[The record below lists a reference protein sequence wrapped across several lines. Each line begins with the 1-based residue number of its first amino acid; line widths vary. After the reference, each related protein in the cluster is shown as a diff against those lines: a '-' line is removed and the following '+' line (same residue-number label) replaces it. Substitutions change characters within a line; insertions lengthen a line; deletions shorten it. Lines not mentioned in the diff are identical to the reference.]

1 MKVNIKTLKGTRFEI
16 EVKLEDTV
24 DDVKKNIEIVQGPD
38 VYASARQ
45 ILIHQGKVLK
55 DDTTM
60 EENEVSGNSSIV
72 IMLSNMPPIPVV
84 TPPPQPSSSITNP
97 PSDLPP
103 VTGAPPPPAVNQ
115 PQRNQPPPAA
125 PSTGPNSSPLN
136 LFPPAGA
143 SGDDNFLNF
152 LRNSR
157 GFQNIRSET
166 TRAVVLNEAKARVVA
181 GSGVELKIHQ
191 DFISHNSVMFPR
203 AAIVTDWFCGF
214 CPSISSFN
222 CVVTVDDILKMKV
235 NVKTLKGTRF
245 EIEVKLEETVADMKK
260 NIETVK
266 GPYAYPAARQMLIH
280 QGKVLKDDTTMEE
293 NQVSENGFI
302 VIMLSKVPETRSAP
316 VAAPPPQPSSSTTN
330 PPSNL
335 PPVTGAPPPPTG
347 PNTNSLD
354 EIEIPENLNL
364 LDFLRNCQAFQNI
377 RSWVR
382 ANPQSLPTILHRM
395 GAYNQQLARLLLEN
409 YDDIFRL
416 IFEPVGEEEGTGQ
429 PASRASESFT
439 ITREEMEALD
449 RLEGMGF
456 NRSLVWVAFFA
467 CDKNEEV
474 AINYM
479 LDHMHEFDE

>member
-157 GFQNIRSET
+157 GFQNIRSEVQVCPPPHAPLL
-166 TRAVVLNEAKARVVA
+166 RLKSQRVLPKYVKTPP
-181 GSGVELKIHQ
+181 L
-191 DFISHNSVMFPR
+191 
-203 AAIVTDWFCGF
+203 AI
-214 CPSISSFN
+214 SISSFN